1 MFPDPGVRA
10 AAARRPQGAPA
21 QPTIH
26 RRPDGGAPG
35 DRADGRGRGAA
46 TDGAIGDK
54 LPPRPAD
61 FGAGADFGAARRR
74 DAGGGGPAR
83 GGGVAAGGRGE
94 RGAKKRGRRRARGG
108 REGARK
114 TASARRARKG
124 FLGVHL

>member
-1 MFPDPGVRA
+1 MGSAWFPDPGVRA

-54 LPPRPAD
+54 LPPRYAQGPTLGPRGEGTPGAAGRPEGAASQPGD
-61 FGAGADFGAARRR
+61 GASGGRRNGAGA
-74 DAGGGGPAR
+74 AR
-83 GGGVAAGGRGE
+83 GGGG
-94 RGAKKRGRRRARGG
+94 RARAKRPQNG
-108 REGARK
+108 R
-114 TASARRARKG
+114 
-124 FLGVHL
+124 